1 MGQKYRPN
9 YWKNAALLTGSD
21 VVLRLAGLGL
31 RIGLANALGGEGMGL
46 YQLVLAVYGLF
57 VTLATAGISVAAT
70 RLLTEELS
78 RDAASARGMLRR
90 LLALGAGLGVLA
102 MAAQAGLAGL
112 AAKWWLGDVRA
123 AGALRL
129 SALGLPWMAVSAVLR
144 GFFLARRRVGPNV
157 ASQLAEQTV
166 RIGAVAAALYATPG
180 RDAGERC
187 TLVLGATALSE
198 AVSCTLMALFCRGE
212 ARRCF
217 GGKRAQTPPEASRRL
232 WDILWPVEG
241 GRVLASALHT
251 AENMLVPACLAVYL
265 TGAGGRAAALERY
278 GVLKGMALPLLTFP
292 FGLLGSLAVLLMPEI
307 TQAHVLGQTA
317 RLTALLDRMLRLTGF
332 FSALA
337 AALFWCWGPD
347 AAGLLYGSAEAGFY
361 LQVLAP
367 VLPLLYLESM
377 VDGAMKGVG
386 EQKAAFRYSVWDA
399 VLRLAGV
406 AVLLPRYGMRGF
418 LAVML
423 LSTLYTCTANTG
435 RLLFSSGMPH
445 AFRRWLGA
453 PALAGALA
461 AKRRTQLEA
470 LDASLAAAD
479 TALAVLVDAPTRQ
492 LALQN
497 QAAQLEA
504 RSTALDALAQRL
516 ADSQKQARQAR
527 RAQDAYRAAAA
538 RQDEARA
545 RRDALDRA
553 FLDAQAGLLAQELTE
568 GAPCPVCGST
578 HHPAR
583 AVLPRTAPT
592 QVQVEQA
599 RQVAEE
605 ADRAAQ
611 TASAAAQSALAAADE
626 ARRSLRRDAEAL
638 LPERFAAPEGKPP
651 VQLTFA
657 LMNTVLSEETAALQ
671 AARTDCTASLRQA
684 GADCQRKAQL
694 EADRQA
700 HTRQRP
706 ALEQQVQEADR
717 TAAAQSARV
726 QALEQQ
732 VLAKQKALPY
742 PQRAQAQ
749 AALDLLEA
757 DRTALRAGMEQAE
770 AALRTAQQ
778 NYAAAKAAV
787 DALRSQQAAAQS
799 SAPAQPLETL
809 REAAAEL
816 TAARDAARGQE
827 KQLAAR
833 LLPNRRIMEQYR
845 TAAAQ
850 HAALEQRAQWVGA
863 LAATAGG
870 TLTSKQKIKL
880 EAYIQMDYLD
890 RILRHANLRL
900 MQMTDAQYELERI
913 GAENQRSQSGLDLG
927 VIDHYN
933 GTRRSVKTL
942 SGGESFKAS
951 LALALGLSDEVQSA
965 AGGIRLDTLFLDE
978 GFGSLDE
985 ESLEQAIRV
994 LAGLT
999 EGDRLVGIISH
1010 VGALKD
1016 RIDRQVVVHKNRT
1029 GGSTVELVV

>member
-1 MGQKYRPN
+1 MRPLRLTLSAFGPYSAETILELEKLGKGGLYLVTGDTGAGKTTLFDAITYALYDHSSGGVREGAMLRSQYADPKTPTFVELEFEVN
-9 YWKNAALLTGSD
+9 GARYTVRRNPEYPRPKARGEGFTTEKADATLTYADGRPPVTKARDVNAAVLDILGLDYNQFCQIAMIAQGQFTKLLNASTEERSRIFRKLFRTQRYAKLQD
-21 VVLRLAGLGL
+21 RLQEEASRLNQQRLAQNTQLDSLLAGLQVAPDDPDADA
-31 RIGLANALGGEGMGL
+31 LAALCAQTEP
-46 YQLVLAVYGLF
+46 
-57 VTLATAGISVAAT
+57 ATALT
-70 RLLTEELS
+70 LLEELLQ
-78 RDAASARGMLRR
+78 RQQAAQEAAAASLADTEARLD
-90 LLALGAGLGVLA
+90 AIQQQLGAA
-102 MAAQAGLAGL
+102 RQAAQ
-112 AAKWWLGDVRA
+112 
-123 AGALRL
+123 
-129 SALGLPWMAVSAVLR
+129 
-144 GFFLARRRVGPNV
+144 LAR
-157 ASQLAEQTV
+157 QLAEQQ
-166 RIGAVAAALYATPG
+166 AAL
-180 RDAGERC
+180 DAARPALDAAKAESARHAGDAARLDAL
-187 TLVLGATALSE
+187 TGQVTQARTALNAYDE
-198 AVSCTLMALFCRGE
+198 LDALCRE
-212 ARRCF
+212 Q
-217 GGKRAQTPPEASRRL
+217 KQAQ
-232 WDILWPVEG
+232 
-241 GRVLASALHT
+241 
-251 AENMLVPACLAVYL
+251 
-265 TGAGGRAAALERY
+265 
-278 GVLKGMALPLLTFP
+278 
-292 FGLLGSLAVLLMPEI
+292 
-307 TQAHVLGQTA
+307 
-317 RLTALLDRMLRLTGF
+317 
-332 FSALA
+332 
-337 AALFWCWGPD
+337 D
-347 AAGLLYGSAEAGFY
+347 AAQL
-361 LQVLAP
+361 
-367 VLPLLYLESM
+367 
-377 VDGAMKGVG
+377 D
-386 EQKAAFRYSVWDA
+386 
-399 VLRLAGV
+399 
-406 AVLLPRYGMRGF
+406 
-418 LAVML
+418 
-423 LSTLYTCTANTG
+423 
-435 RLLFSSGMPH
+435 
-445 AFRRWLGA
+445 
-453 PALAGALA
+453 GALA

-538 RQDEARA
+538 RQGEARA

-599 RQVAEE
+599 RQAAEE

-651 VQLTFA
+651 LQLTFA

-684 GADCQRKAQL
+684 GAECQHKAQL

-706 ALEQQVQEADR
+706 ALDR

-799 SAPAQPLETL
+799 SAPAQPPETL